1 MEFMKILKIVQFLV
15 LIFCC
20 VFHIHQFIEDDIIK
34 RSVDEWDT
42 APVDVANTQWNTE
55 LQAFP
60 TTAGFVHQPY
70 Q

>member
-34 RSVDEWDT
+34 RSVDE
-42 APVDVANTQWNTE
+42 
-55 LQAFP
+55 
-60 TTAGFVHQPY
+60 
-70 Q
+70 